1 MRVPSGLNAAPF
13 TQSACP
19 VSVAIGA
26 PEWPSQTR
34 AVRSAEAVT
43 TREPS

>member
-13 TQSACP
+13 TQSPCP
-19 VSVAIGA
+19 ASVAIGA
-26 PEWPSQTR
+26 PELPSQSR
-34 AVRSAEAVT
+34 AVRSADAVT